1 MPNPISDIETHGIT
15 ITGQIGNVLLTPHL
29 KMFMNSNSR
38 RSLGDGSQE
47 FCNILVSAD
56 EINSPNFE
64 SDKVK
69 VDNNDP
75 ASVIEHVKRLIRTLR
90 PDCELTD
97 LLLKLW
103 DLPKTIPNDPIKLPF
118 KRDATHAMSLILGL
132 GANNVIQDADK
143 HYQIYGQYYF
153 FY

>member
-1 MPNPISDIETHGIT
+1 MRATLVYSYPFKFD
-15 ITGQIGNVLLTPHL
+15 
-29 KMFMNSNSR
+29 
-38 RSLGDGSQE
+38 
-47 FCNILVSAD
+47 NID
-56 EINSPNFE
+56 FE